1 MVKAQIT
8 PGAYYDSV
16 SLMIISNAVKKIP
29 GVTEALVG
37 MGTDLNRE
45 LNRNNPNLNSGE
57 VEKTTQNDFFIVAN
71 VADEK

>member
-16 SLMIISNAVKKIP
+16 SLMIISNAVKKLD

-37 MGTDLNRE
+37 MGTE
-45 LNRNNPNLNSGE
+45 TVS
-57 VEKTTQNDFFIVAN
+57 
-71 VADEK
+71 